1 MPDTFRPLRTAE
13 DMYDYCETYDLGLT
27 NSKKSDLKRFELI
40 RSHLSPGEAIL
51 TVFIGLHNF
60 KSNTNHEGSCAY
72 AITSKRIVIA
82 QNQILGDF
90 IKSIS
95 IDNLNDIS
103 FSSGFFRDIIDI
115 DTIKEHFV
123 VSVPHGCGEP
133 IHECI
138 HQALEMAKQSRSS
151 MVSEQSTAHSDADE
165 IVKFKKLLD
174 DGIITSEEFEAKKR
188 QLLGL

>member
-1 MPDTFRPLRTAE
+1 MSGSFRPLRTAE

-60 KSNTNHEGSCAY
+60 KSNTNHEGLCAY

-82 QNQILGDF
+82 QKRILGDF

-103 FSSGFFRDIIDI
+103 FSSGLFRDSVDI

-138 HQALEMAKQSRSS
+138 HQSLEMVKQSRSS
-151 MVSEQSTAHSDADE
+151 MASEQPTDHSDADE
-165 IVKFKKLLD
+165 IMKFKKLLD
-174 DGIITSEEFEAKKR
+174 DGIITPEEFEAKKR